1 VAVRSEPENLSTW
14 HPKVRELY
22 EYWTKVHPPG
32 RDLPARTDFDPMR
45 VAHLLPHVM
54 LLDVEGRPP
63 RFRYRLIGT
72 RMVDS
77 LGGDLT
83 GQWLDEAHARGAV
96 VGSTGPQFPS
106 YDRVAVEAVPEW
118 RRGKPHFSSYIDK
131 CTEMERVFLPLATN
145 GKDVDMILTIAVFF
159 DRAGNEL

>member
-1 VAVRSEPENLSTW
+1 VGTHEEPDNLGSW

-22 EYWTKVHPPG
+22 EYWANIRAGGNKLPG
-32 RDLPARTDFDPMR
+32 RADFDPMR

-54 LLDVEGRPP
+54 LLDVAGQPP

-83 GQWLDEAHARGAV
+83 GQWLDQAHAQGGKAPHFPAYEKVAIEGAH
-96 VGSTGPQFPS
+96 
-106 YDRVAVEAVPEW
+106 DW

-131 CTEMERVFLPLATN
+131 CTEMERVFLPMAAN
-145 GKDVDMILTIAVFF
+145 GRDVDMILTIAVFF